1 MLITRRELRRLIHES
16 LLLEI
21 TPGIID
27 PGSGG
32 ADISATRQAKMA
44 GKSRYAAE
52 AAIGAEIILGFTP
65 VGIAIDIKDLIVG
78 LRERD
83 PTMIAMAGIGFI
95 PGLGDAIKAP
105 YKAIRAGR
113 ATSGQVRRAQ
123 EVTNALADNLGPSGL
138 QKLKNKI
145 PDTQFE
151 VPDPSMVR
159 GGSGTLRGARNL
171 LDIFPTTWK
180 DASGRKFVAVK
191 NPSGGAHVYYT
202 SSGTGS
208 KAGEIGGSKAGEWV
222 SMYGFSVSLPAGKV
236 PNTWFVKNLSRG
248 QKRGVAG
255 SWQNNV
261 EIALDSTVPGG
272 RGISK
277 LKPSS
282 GGQISSNMLNVNLDR
297 AMRAGDIEDVENTLK
312 SLSKFNKWYKSIG
325 GAYLP
330 DRHLPGINISVEDMI
345 SVLRS
350 HAKQNGL
357 TRSLPGLFFRRK

>member
-1 MLITRRELRRLIHES
+1 MLATKKMLRMLIREV

-21 TPGIID
+21 VPGIID

-32 ADISATRQAKMA
+32 SGVSATRQAKLS
-44 GKSRYAAE
+44 GGNPYAAE

-78 LRERD
+78 LKERD
-83 PTMIAMAGIGFI
+83 PMMIAMAGIGFI
-95 PGLGDAIKAP
+95 PGLGDVIKAP
-105 YKAIRAGR
+105 YKAIRAGN
-113 ATSGQVRRAQ
+113 ATSRQARQAQ
-123 EVTNALADNLGPSGL
+123 EVTDALADNLGSGGL

-151 VPDPSMVR
+151 VPDPSMMR
-159 GGSGTLRGARNL
+159 GGQGALRGARKL

-180 DASGRKFVAVK
+180 DAYGRKFVAVK
-191 NPSGGAHVYYT
+191 SPQGGAHVYYT

-208 KAGEIGGSKAGEWV
+208 KKGEIGGSKTGEWV

-255 SWQNNV
+255 SWQHNV
-261 EIALDSTVPGG
+261 ETALDSVVPGG
-272 RGISK
+272 RGINN

-297 AMRAGDIEDVENTLK
+297 AMMEGNIEDVENTLK

-330 DRHLPGINISVEDMI
+330 NKHLPGINISVEDMI

-357 TRSLPGLFFRRK
+357 THSLPGLFFRR